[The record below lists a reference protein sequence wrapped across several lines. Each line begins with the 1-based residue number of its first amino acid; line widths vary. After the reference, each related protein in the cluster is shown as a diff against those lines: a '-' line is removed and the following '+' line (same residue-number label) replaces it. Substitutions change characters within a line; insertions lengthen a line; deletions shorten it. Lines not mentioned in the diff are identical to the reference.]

1 MNMIDQALTI
11 AVRAH
16 AGQVDRGGRPY
27 ILHPLRLMHRS
38 QSDEEMIVALLHDT
52 VEDGDISLEGLREAG
67 FSQEVVNAVDCLT
80 KREGEDYE
88 QFIERIRP
96 NDLARRVKI
105 LDIEDNMNISR
116 LNNLQMKDFERLQKY
131 HKALGLLKSQII
143 D

>member
-11 AVRAH
+11 AVRVH

-27 ILHPLRLMHRS
+27 ILHPLRLMHRCR
-38 QSDEEMIVALLHDT
+38 SDEEMIVALLHDT
-52 VEDGDISLEGLREAG
+52 VEDGDITLKDLIEAG
-67 FSQEVVNAVDCLT
+67 FSEHVVNAVDCLT
-80 KREGEDYE
+80 KREGEGYE
-88 QFIERIRP
+88 QFVERICP

-116 LNNLQMKDFERLQKY
+116 LNGLQMKDFERLQKY
-131 HKALGLLKSQII
+131 HKALGLLKSQIN